1 MNIEVALDRLRAAI
15 NERGSGV
22 YLITVT
28 GDGRPHAVYLDAAWE
43 NGRLAVAGV
52 GATTAA
58 NAAARPDVSLLF
70 PVSAAADYTLF
81 VDGPA
86 TVETRGEERCIVVT
100 PTRAVFHRPGAPRDP
115 ASSCTS
121 DCVPI
126 FQAPTRVGPPR

>member
-1 MNIEVALDRLRAAI
+1 MNIEVALNRLREAI
-15 NERGSGV
+15 EERGSGV
-22 YLITVT
+22 YLITVS

-43 NGRLAVAGV
+43 NGRLAVSDV

-58 NAAARPDVSLLF
+58 NAAARPNVSILF
-70 PVSAAADYTLF
+70 PVSVSADYTLF

-86 TVETRGEERCIVVT
+86 TVETRGENRCVVVT
-100 PTRAVFHRPGAPRDP
+100 PNRAVFHRPGAPRDP

-126 FQAPTRVGPPR
+126 FQAPTRLAPPR